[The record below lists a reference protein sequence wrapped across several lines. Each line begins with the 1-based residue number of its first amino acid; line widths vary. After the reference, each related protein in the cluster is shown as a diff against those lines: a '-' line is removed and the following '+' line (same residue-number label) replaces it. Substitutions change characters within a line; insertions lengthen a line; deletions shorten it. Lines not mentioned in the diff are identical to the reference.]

1 MRDLKS
7 NLQAVTSL
15 APAGITASTNG
26 GGVDLRGFDA
36 AMVTFVVGTITDG
49 THTPSLEESDNDSGY
64 TPVAAA
70 DLIGTLSALTS
81 GANQSVGYR
90 GGKRYIRAVA
100 TVAGASTGGVYGAV
114 VLRGRPAH
122 APVA

>member
-15 APAGITASTNG
+15 APAAITASANG
-26 GGVDLRGFDA
+26 SGVDLRGFDA
-36 AMVTFVVGTITDG
+36 AMVTFVVGTVTDG
-49 THTPSLEESDNDSGY
+49 THTPSLEESDNDSSY

-70 DLIGTLSALTS
+70 DLIGAFVALTS

-90 GGKRYIRAVA
+90 GGKRYVRAVT
-100 TVAGASTGGVYGAV
+100 TVAGATTGGVYAAI